1 MKVIML
7 SEHAKKAIA
16 WLFNEDASEM
26 EAGAMRAEI
35 IKRFGVEVDKEIQS
49 YLCPPDDPLPACVPD
64 YAYIQ
69 EVKQ

>member
-1 MKVIML
+1 MKVITL

-16 WLFNEDASEM
+16 WIFNKDASEM

-49 YLCPPDDPLPACVPD
+49 
-64 YAYIQ
+64 
-69 EVKQ
+69 